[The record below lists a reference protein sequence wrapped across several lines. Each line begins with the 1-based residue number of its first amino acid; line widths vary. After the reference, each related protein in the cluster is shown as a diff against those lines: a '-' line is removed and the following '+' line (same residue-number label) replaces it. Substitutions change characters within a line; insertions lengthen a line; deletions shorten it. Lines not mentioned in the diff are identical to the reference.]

1 FYNMIGRNKFQMNEL
16 IPDSN
21 ENDSSSNQKK
31 SHSLPHIQKWSLTD
45 FRYRRSTGNLYET
58 SPKFF
63 SNLNS
68 KSPTKFIEKFIRN
81 ELLNGYDSLKCQNGG
96 SKLTS
101 TKPKSRSDRIPVYT
115 NWELD
120 KKALNC
126 LRDNYS
132 CERRHCDSEMYEMVQ
147 VKRSQCSFNLN
158 PFENVPLKSLCK
170 SGHLKNQNPTEVG
183 KKQLLILGKCFSHFI
198 ALEMFYVFEIL
209 QSSKPFSQATK
220 GIKVQRSTS
229 GSSLSGDTKGENLSI
244 KSKACFESFQQFRFL
259 NLIFSYDQQNKQ
271 LHRELANEKLRRTIE
286 LDSVIKSLLVFEAKL
301 KRDMKTA
308 GQRLLDRD
316 MEICRLVRLNCAL
329 RKRLDNQQKEQ
340 RKAAVQNQDDCNC
353 MVMEELLCNKCRKK
367 FYEVRLNGNK
377 QNPIKEMSNP
387 SSSSEDTVASS
398 FDGARRSERYTTKR
412 TTSTFR
418 DYMRSRSMHIYD
430 PELDQQSEET
440 SSISQEDSQI
450 SYEQVHPNAPT
461 IERTLD
467 EISPLKPN
475 YSEQSSLELDLQKR
489 PLHFLATTKIENS
502 DGISSSVRD
511 DCKTY
516 GALYSTEKLKI
527 IQSNQKRCS
536 DFSEASPKQ
545 IYETTGDD
553 WYATA
558 SDQEGSTIS
567 SKPYSLGAVNP
578 VLECVNQIL
587 LQQSMEE
594 TLKEP
599 INCKTDNL
607 GSTFTRPCRSH
618 ITTGRKRVHFSTKNS
633 KVHLLRNNEEANGNN
648 ERPQPLISLYNIF
661 PTVGDASNYES
672 VYSNDYEPI
681 GSEIASNHYIDM
693 STTAGA
699 HTALKPTQRIPP
711 DLPPKPA
718 NLLKFKKLL
727 HPFGELKNDP
737 DCATSTATISD
748 PDYCSICELGVA
760 SVRVQTMADIHQE
773 PKSTSPTSKK
783 STDIPEKYIQCIN
796 LADSHLKKTDEI
808 EEIFADV
815 PKLPNVAAI
824 IVPKPTSS
832 NYLRMTT
839 HDTLFLNIPQTLES
853 SQPSTQLK
861 RELVPNIISEINKR
875 LNKPVC
881 PSKLTPDT
889 SCIPV
894 LKSTKYLL
902 PGPSKVLPIQ
912 AEFDWYN
919 LDVEYECA
927 PNPNKSS
934 MVEGVLKSEQKYCS
948 KNSADEYNLDE
959 EFQHE
964 ENPLKD
970 PVLQSQA
977 QSNQTI
983 QIEQKAETAV
993 QAQTIMGSFEKFIKG
1008 SELSTKP
1015 LPCKRKIYFNA
1026 PFV

>member
-1 FYNMIGRNKFQMNEL
+1 MIGRNNFQMNEL
-16 IPDSN
+16 IPDRN
-21 ENDSSSNQKK
+21 ENDSPSNQKK
-31 SHSLPHIQKWSLTD
+31 SHTLPHAQKWSLTD
-45 FRYRRSTGNLYET
+45 FRYRRSTGNIYET

-63 SNLNS
+63 SHLNS
-68 KSPTKFIEKFIRN
+68 KPHTKFIEKFIRN
-81 ELLNGYDSLKCQNGG
+81 ELLNGYDSLKCQKGG
-96 SKLTS
+96 SKLIS
-101 TKPKSRSDRIPVYT
+101 TKAKSRPDRISVYT
-115 NWELD
+115 NWQLD
-120 KKALNC
+120 KRGLNC
-126 LRDNYS
+126 IRDNYP
-132 CERRHCDSEMYEMVQ
+132 CDEEMYEMVQ
-147 VKRSQCSFNLN
+147 VKRSQCSFSLN
-158 PFENVPLKSLCK
+158 QFENVPLKSLCK
-170 SGHLKNQNPTEVG
+170 SGHLKNQNPTES
-183 KKQLLILGKCFSHFI
+183 L
-198 ALEMFYVFEIL
+198 
-209 QSSKPFSQATK
+209 KPFSQATK

-229 GSSLSGDTKGENLSI
+229 GSSLSGITKEENLSI
-244 KSKACFESFQQFRFL
+244 KCRFI
-259 NLIFSYDQQNKQ
+259 NLISSYDQQNKQ

-329 RKRLDNQQKEQ
+329 RKRLDNQQQKQ
-340 RKAAVQNQDDCNC
+340 RKAAVQNPDGCNC
-353 MVMEELLCNKCRKK
+353 MVMEALLCNKCRKK
-367 FYEVRLNGNK
+367 FYEVELNENN
-377 QNPIKEMSNP
+377 QNPTKEMSLRKNPNP
-387 SSSSEDTVASS
+387 SSSSDDTVASS
-398 FDGARRSERYTTKR
+398 FDGARRSEPYTTKR
-412 TTSTFR
+412 TTSTFW

-430 PELDQQSEET
+430 PELDQQSEENT

-450 SYEQVHPNAPT
+450 SYEHIHPNAPT
-461 IERTLD
+461 MERRLE
-467 EISPLKPN
+467 EISAPKPN
-475 YSEQSSLELDLQKR
+475 YSEQSSLELDLHQK
-489 PLHFLATTKIENS
+489 PLHFLAIPKIENC
-502 DGISSSVRD
+502 DGISSSMRGD
-511 DCKTY
+511 FKAY
-516 GALYSTEKLKI
+516 GAFYSTQELKM
-527 IQSNQKRCS
+527 IQSNLGGVQKRCS

-587 LQQSMEE
+587 LQQSMED

-599 INCKTDNL
+599 TKCKTDNF
-607 GSTFTRPCRSH
+607 GSTFIRPCRSH

-633 KVHLLRNNEEANGNN
+633 MVHLPRNNEEANGSI
-648 ERPQPLISLYNIF
+648 ERLQPVISLYNVL
-661 PTVGDASNYES
+661 PNVGDTSNYES

-681 GSEIASNHYIDM
+681 GSEIASNDYIDM
-693 STTAGA
+693 ASGG

-727 HPFGELKNDP
+727 HPFGGLKNDSN
-737 DCATSTATISD
+737 CATSTATISE

-773 PKSTSPTSKK
+773 PKSTSPMSKK
-783 STDIPEKYIQCIN
+783 STAIPEKDHQRIN
-796 LADSHLKKTDEI
+796 LVDSHLQKTDEI

-824 IVPKPTSS
+824 IVPKQTSS
-832 NYLRMTT
+832 SYLRMTT
-839 HDTLFLNIPQTLES
+839 RDTLCLNIPPQTLEA

-875 LNKPVC
+875 LNKPGC

-894 LKSTKYLL
+894 LKSMKYQL
-902 PGPSKVLPIQ
+902 PDPSKVLPIQ

-927 PNPNKSS
+927 PKPNKSS
-934 MVEGVLKSEQKYCS
+934 MVEGVLKSEQIYCS

-964 ENPLKD
+964 EHPLKD
-970 PVLQSQA
+970 SVSQSQA
-977 QSNQTI
+977 PSNQTI
-983 QIEQKAETAV
+983 QIEQIAETAV
-993 QAQTIMGSFEKFIKG
+993 QAQTIMGNFDKFIKG

-1015 LPCKRKIYFNA
+1015 ITCKRKIYFNT